1 MGDQQDTWRWRPEPA
16 WLGLSFLGLIAGAL
30 IGAAYVVAMVL
41 ANFNVAGTLNGDA
54 GGTLMGLLGLAV
66 LGAVYGAAAGLTG
79 GAAVGLVLTFLVG
92 RGMSGRAAPVLT
104 FFGAALTVA
113 LLLWSVV
120 PRVFDTTPSDSV
132 LVMPVSAAAVGL
144 VALWFRHQLSP
155 AAPGA

>member
-1 MGDQQDTWRWRPEPA
+1 MGDQQDTWRWRPEPG
-16 WLGLSFLGLIAGAL
+16 WLGLSFLGMIAGAL
-30 IGAAYVVAMVL
+30 IGAAYVVVMVML
-41 ANFNVAGTLNGDA
+41 NFNVTGALNGDS

-92 RGMSGRAAPVLT
+92 RGMSGPSAPVLT
-104 FFGAALTVA
+104 FIGAALTVA

-120 PRVFDTTPSDSV
+120 PRVFDTTPSDSA
-132 LVMPVSAAAVGL
+132 LVVPVSAAAVGL

-155 AAPGA
+155 TVPAA